1 MVTESLHAPAVCC
14 SGWFGVPGLRGER
27 RGVEHRPGDGVLHPP
42 RVGGPDDVP
51 PGAVDPVGHLHRR
64 DEPVRVGGDELR
76 GVGEAA
82 QPLQREPEESPGA
95 GGPYRATYMDR
106 APGGITLYTAN
117 VTDLG
122 AEAAKEGSPRD
133 HLIAFKTAFQKDEV
147 SRKEIE
153 HGPKKRP
160 GLDIVSNR
168 SGKVSREVVVAAGSR
183 LYSVSVTAPTEEALR
198 APQAAAFFDSFSVE
212 E

>member
-1 MVTESLHAPAVCC
+1 MHVIKLCFVAAGFLIATGCSQSGKPSGVDKHTAGFRVT
-14 SGWFGVPGLRGER
+14 WPG
-27 RGVEHRPGDGVLHPP
+27 
-42 RVGGPDDVP
+42 
-51 PGAVDPVGHLHRR
+51 
-64 DEPVRVGGDELR
+64 
-76 GVGEAA
+76 
-82 QPLQREPEESPGA
+82 EPEEPPGA

-106 APGGITLYTAN
+106 APGGITLYTAS

-122 AEAAKEGSPRD
+122 AEAAKEASPRD
-133 HLIAFKTAFQKDEV
+133 HLVAFKTAFQKDEV

-168 SGKVSREVVVAAGSR
+168 SGKVSRELVVAAGSR
-183 LYSVSVTAPTEEALR
+183 VYSVSVTAPTEEALR
-198 APQAAAFFDSFSVE
+198 APQVIAFFDSFAVE

>member
-1 MVTESLHAPAVCC
+1 MRAIVLCIVAAGFLIAAGCSKPSGVHKSTAGFRVT
-14 SGWFGVPGLRGER
+14 WPG
-27 RGVEHRPGDGVLHPP
+27 
-42 RVGGPDDVP
+42 
-51 PGAVDPVGHLHRR
+51 
-64 DEPVRVGGDELR
+64 
-76 GVGEAA
+76 
-82 QPLQREPEESPGA
+82 EPEEAPGA

-106 APGGITLYTAN
+106 GPGGITLYTAS

-122 AEAAKEGSPRD
+122 AAGAAEEGSPRD
-133 HLIAFKTAFQKDEV
+133 HLVAFKTAFQKDEV

-160 GLDIVSNR
+160 GLDIVSKR
-168 SGKVSREVVVAAGSR
+168 DGKVSREVVVAAGSR

-198 APQAAAFFDSFSVE
+198 APQVAAFFDSFSVE